1 VLKHTISKFGRWVG
15 FLFSFP
21 PFHAVA
27 FPSQLFNSP
36 LFPLAFF
43 LELRVDHFVHP
54 RVFLSVLFLHTLP
67 DASVVLFAHTTLMIG
82 DFVLYIDRL

>member
-1 VLKHTISKFGRWVG
+1 MVG
-15 FLFSFP
+15 FLSSFP

-27 FPSQLFNSP
+27 FPSQLFNPP

-54 RVFLSVLFLHTLP
+54 RVLLSVSVLHTLA
-67 DASVVLFAHTTLMIG
+67 DASVVLFSHATLMIG
-82 DFVLYIDRL
+82 DFVLYIDRLWLFRVGVAAH